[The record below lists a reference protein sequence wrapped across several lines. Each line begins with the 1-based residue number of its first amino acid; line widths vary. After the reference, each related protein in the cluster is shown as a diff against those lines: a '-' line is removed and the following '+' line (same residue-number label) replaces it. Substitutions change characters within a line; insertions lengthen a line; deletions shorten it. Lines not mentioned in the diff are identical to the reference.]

1 MFCLNFTEYAIST
14 ENRILFV
21 DGNWTEIREAAHSF
35 KKIGAMAYNEVEDTI
50 YFVSHNPSTSD
61 SIYLLK
67 MKDKNKGQ
75 PDIELLFSSPTIGE
89 QIQDI
94 AYDFVDDNL
103 YWTEKQ
109 SRSIKKLQ
117 LTNMK
122 VTTFYQS
129 ETDDFHALAIDLCNR
144 TLYFTN
150 SDYKNPSVNMI
161 SINST
166 SNRKVVSMTVG
177 NKTNHFQPFA
187 ITVDHTSDRIYL
199 ADKREGSL
207 YSIDSMNRNGQEFRN
222 ELYNRDRTPVSV
234 AVNGNFVYYV
244 DSSNNHIRRLSKG
257 QKNQDIDSSFV
268 KTYVDIPVDLIIQK
282 NVLGDSTLPN
292 CKRIQ
297 SKLQSMK
304 EVRSKI
310 MVEAIEKH
318 CLNDGKFI
326 KSTGK
331 CMCKIE
337 FEGDYCEKDL
347 CYNYCLNDGECYI
360 KNNKP
365 ECGCS
370 GEFNGAHCEHSVCPD
385 KYCLNGGVCRADI
398 YNNPKCDC
406 DEDEKF
412 IGARC
417 ELNVENA
424 CIQYCL
430 AGKTKKIDIRLERL
444 CNQK

>member
-1 MFCLNFTEYAIST
+1 M
-14 ENRILFV
+14 FV
-21 DGNWTEIREAAHSF
+21 DANWTEITEAAHSF
-35 KKIGAMAYNEVEDTI
+35 KKVGAMAYNEVEDI
-50 YFVSHNPSTSD
+50 VYFVSHNPSTSD

-67 MKDKNKGQ
+67 IKDKNEKQ
-75 PDIELLFSSPTIGE
+75 PAIELLFESSTGE

-117 LTNMK
+117 FSADPK

-150 SDYKNPSVNMI
+150 PDFKNPSVNMI
-161 SINST
+161 SLNST
-166 SNRKVVSMTVG
+166 SNRKVVSLEIG
-177 NKTNHFQPFA
+177 NKTNHQQPFA

-207 YSIDSMNRNGQEFRN
+207 YSIDSMNRNGQEFRHH
-222 ELYNRDRTPVSV
+222 LTYRDRTPISV
-234 AVNGNFVYYV
+234 AVNGEYIYYV
-244 DSSNNHIRRLSKG
+244 DSSNNNIRRLNKE
-257 QKNQDIDSSFV
+257 QTNPIQDSGFV
-268 KTYVDIPVDLIIQK
+268 KYYVDVPVDLIIQK
-282 NVLGDSTLPN
+282 NILGDSTLPQ
-292 CKRIQ
+292 CKKIQ

-304 EVRSKI
+304 EERNKTS
-310 MVEAIEKH
+310 MEAIEKH
-318 CLNDGKFI
+318 CLNGGKFI
-326 KSTGK
+326 KSTRK
-331 CMCKIE
+331 CMCQNE

-360 KNNKP
+360 KNKMP
-365 ECGCS
+365 VCS
-370 GEFNGAHCEHSVCPD
+370 CSREYNGVHCEHSVCPE

-406 DEDEKF
+406 DDAEKY
-412 IGARC
+412 IGSRC
-417 ELNVENA
+417 ELKVENV
-424 CIQYCL
+424 CVQYCL
-430 AGKTKKIDIRLERL
+430 AGKTKKIDNLLEKL